1 MVKCC
6 LERRRL
12 TSGDIEMSLRDAF
25 RRLIAGPE
33 TATVPS
39 LGRNDR
45 CWCGSGRK
53 YKICHQAVDDRRRS
67 TMQSAPHSARRGTA
81 ARGY

>member
-1 MVKCC
+1 M
-6 LERRRL
+6 
-12 TSGDIEMSLRDAF
+12 TLRDAF
-25 RRLIAGPE
+25 RRLIAGTE
-33 TATVPS
+33 TAPVPS

-67 TMQSAPHSARRGTA
+67 AALSTPRSAGRGSSARGF
-81 ARGY
+81 